1 MPESGVTWSLK
12 ERRRQCTPVV
22 GPPSA
27 ASPARTHRLARSV
40 QHGDAPR
47 WDRSGQSD
55 RCPRRPLRSAQRGQL
70 HRWVPP
76 VPSHQLHPCFPP
88 VPLRRSRQW
97 LPPPP
102 CARLP
107 QSRRLPR
114 LTRRSRRSRRTRV
127 SGCACRTSHAGCP
140 SLTQVLAAS
149 AQLSVDASPT
159 RSWRGHTSWRGTCPP
174 SVCSEDALNSLW
186 GSVRIEQ
193 NTRHGG
199 EIVAY

>member
-114 LTRRSRRSRRTRV
+114 SDPSLPSLPSHPCVRLRLSHQSRRLPQSDTGTR
-127 SGCACRTSHAGCP
+127 GFCAAQCRCIADE
-140 SLTQVLAAS
+140 VLAGSHVLAGHM
-149 AQLSVDASPT
+149 PT
-159 RSWRGHTSWRGTCPP
+159 F
-174 SVCSEDALNSLW
+174 SL
-186 GSVRIEQ
+186 
-193 NTRHGG
+193 
-199 EIVAY
+199 